1 MSILREKRR
10 TKIVCTLGPACAG
23 EVLPRL
29 LEAGMNVAR
38 LNFSHGSHKEHGA
51 WIRQVRDLSQ
61 ARGVPVAIL
70 QDLAGPKIRIGELP
84 QGQVE
89 LEDGQEF
96 LLSTAPLPAGRLGV
110 QVDFPQIV
118 EETPVGVPLLL
129 ADGHIELL
137 VEGKTEQTLVCRVMV
152 GGVLRS
158 NVGINFPRH
167 SLSVSAFTS
176 KDKEDLSFGIA
187 QGVDFVGLSFVRFPQ
202 EVLEARDFI
211 QSLGAD
217 TPIIVKIEKHEALD
231 HLEEILKVADGLM
244 VARGDLG
251 VEVPLERIP
260 MIQKQI
266 IAAANRAGKPVITA
280 TQMLLCMVSHSR
292 PSRAEATD
300 VANAILDGTDA
311 VMLSEETAAGQ
322 YPVEAVRFLDQV
334 SRATEEDFPYVAWLR
349 ARAPQGRQ
357 EISEAISYAACEM
370 AMDLEAAAI
379 LTSTEFG
386 GTARLISRLRPRTP
400 IIALTARPETKR
412 RLCLSWGVF
421 PLLAPRVTD
430 VDHMLKV
437 VEEEAVKA
445 GMLKPKERVVITA
458 GTPIGTRG
466 STNLIKA
473 DVIV

>member
-1 MSILREKRR
+1 
-10 TKIVCTLGPACAG
+10 
-23 EVLPRL
+23 
-29 LEAGMNVAR
+29 
-38 LNFSHGSHKEHGA
+38 
-51 WIRQVRDLSQ
+51 
-61 ARGVPVAIL
+61 
-70 QDLAGPKIRIGELP
+70 
-84 QGQVE
+84 
-89 LEDGQEF
+89 
-96 LLSTAPLPAGRLGV
+96 
-110 QVDFPQIV
+110 
-118 EETPVGVPLLL
+118 
-129 ADGHIELL
+129 
-137 VEGKTEQTLVCRVMV
+137 
-152 GGVLRS
+152 
-158 NVGINFPRH
+158 
-167 SLSVSAFTS
+167 
-176 KDKEDLSFGIA
+176 
-187 QGVDFVGLSFVRFPQ
+187 VRFPQ